1 MSFGEKAAALKKDQ
15 RTEAELLASTVRSLA
30 EADET
35 TNRVL
40 TTLHGQ
46 TEQLHRIKAD
56 SDSINDNLNQSEW
69 LLRSLKPMGWF
80 RNIFRKDPVITSE
93 KTSAPGPPSAPGGYA
108 GGYPAESSKGA
119 ARLMADDAARRAS
132 RNSTSASSAKTELQ
146 DPNEK
151 ALDQIDHMLEGLRD
165 KSLQINKTLSHHNEM
180 LPEIG
185 RSVERDQDRIKKQN
199 EEIRKRMR

>member
-1 MSFGEKAAALKKDQ
+1 MIGAMSFGDKAATLKKDN
-15 RTEAELLASTVRSLA
+15 RSEAELLASTVRSLA

-80 RNIFRKDPVITSE
+80 RNIFRKDPSI
-93 KTSAPGPPSAPGGYA
+93 TSAPEPAPVRA
-108 GGYPAESSKGA
+108 GGYPTESSKGA

-132 RNSTSASSAKTELQ
+132 RNSTSASSTAKTTELQ